1 MVEDIINLYKQK
13 CIRNY
18 QFRFACNGITMISVC
33 LILGSHI
40 TNAVFIIFEH
50 LRLKVNDLGGY
61 YILIFSIL
69 IAEFIYMFILGSYLF
84 YYKKSY
90 IIKKITLLI
99 EELVN
104 ETSKIKLID
113 NLNRIKKLRFNV
125 KYLFNVSPI
134 DKIFS
139 KIKFDEFL
147 EISKIDTPEKAN
159 DLKTK
164 IYEYSKKERNFR
176 EYIDIA
182 FLRVVV
188 MAVLTPIIEYAQSVY
203 IPNSLSS
210 FNWENIL
217 IYLSTTFPIVAVPI
231 CINKFMHKYNNYNNI
246 SEKKGLLILSEKLNN
261 YDFNISE
268 LEKCFEEVL

>member
-1 MVEDIINLYKQK
+1 MVEDIIDLYKQK

-18 QFRFACNGITMISVC
+18 QFRFACNGITMILVC
-33 LILGSHI
+33 LILGSRI

-69 IAEFIYMFILGSYLF
+69 IAEFIYMFILGIYLF

-182 FLRVVV
+182 FLGVVV

-246 SEKKGLLILSEKLNN
+246 SEKKRLLILSEKLNN

>member
-18 QFRFACNGITMISVC
+18 QFRFACNGITMILVC

-69 IAEFIYMFILGSYLF
+69 IAEFICMFILGSYLF

>member
-18 QFRFACNGITMISVC
+18 QFRFACNGITMILVC
-33 LILGSHI
+33 LILGSLI

-61 YILIFSIL
+61 YILMFSIL
-69 IAEFIYMFILGSYLF
+69 IAELIYMFILGIYLF

-113 NLNRIKKLRFNV
+113 NLNRIKKLRFDV

-159 DLKTK
+159 DLKTQ

-182 FLRVVV
+182 FLGVVI

-217 IYLSTTFPIVAVPI
+217 IYLSTTFPIVAIPI

-246 SEKKGLLILSEKLNN
+246 SEKKKLLILSEKLNN

>member
-1 MVEDIINLYKQK
+1 M
-13 CIRNY
+13 
-18 QFRFACNGITMISVC
+18 
-33 LILGSHI
+33 
-40 TNAVFIIFEH
+40 
-50 LRLKVNDLGGY
+50 
-61 YILIFSIL
+61 FSIL
-69 IAEFIYMFILGSYLF
+69 IAELIYMFILGIYLF

-104 ETSKIKLID
+104 ETCKIILID
-113 NLNRIKKLRFNV
+113 NLNRIKKLR
-125 KYLFNVSPI
+125 
-134 DKIFS
+134 
-139 KIKFDEFL
+139 FDEFL

-182 FLRVVV
+182 FLGVVI

-217 IYLSTTFPIVAVPI
+217 IYLSTTFPIVAIPI

-246 SEKKGLLILSEKLNN
+246 SEKKKLLILSEKLNN

>member
-1 MVEDIINLYKQK
+1 MVEDIIDLYRQK
-13 CIRNY
+13 CIHNY
-18 QFRFACNGITMISVC
+18 QFRFAGNGITMILVC
-33 LILGSHI
+33 ITLGSLI
-40 TNAVFIIFEH
+40 TNTVVIIFEH
-50 LRLKVNDLGGY
+50 LRLKVDDLGWY
-61 YILIFSIL
+61 YILMFSIL
-69 IAEFIYMFILGSYLF
+69 IAEFIYMFILGIYLF

-90 IIKKITLLI
+90 IIKKLTLLI

-104 ETSKIKLID
+104 ETSKIKMID
-113 NLNRIKKLRFNV
+113 NLNRIKKLHFSV

-159 DLKTK
+159 DLKTQ

-182 FLRVVV
+182 FLGVVV

-210 FNWENIL
+210 FNWKNIL
-217 IYLSTTFPIVAVPI
+217 IYLSTTLPIVAVPMF
-231 CINKFMHKYNNYNNI
+231 INKFMHKYNNYNNI
-246 SEKKGLLILSEKLNN
+246 SEKKKLLILSEKLNN